1 MMEIIWSEE
10 TLKNYLKVIDYLFE
24 NWTIKEVERFE
35 NHFNKLTD
43 NLKNH
48 VAICPKS
55 KILNLRKCIID
66 ENNSLIYQ
74 EINDKIFLV
83 TIIDNRSFHF
93 Y

>member
-1 MMEIIWSEE
+1 MEIIWSEE

-24 NWTIKEVERFE
+24 NWKIKEIERFE
-35 NHFNKLTD
+35 NHFNRLID
-43 NLKNH
+43 NLKSNA
-48 VAICPKS
+48 AICPKS

-74 EINDKIFLV
+74 EINNKIFLV

>member
-24 NWTIKEVERFE
+24 NWTIKEIERFE
-35 NHFNKLTD
+35 NHFNKLID
-43 NLKNH
+43 NLKNYI
-48 VAICPKS
+48 AICPKS

-66 ENNSLIYQ
+66 
-74 EINDKIFLV
+74 
-83 TIIDNRSFHF
+83 NRSFHF